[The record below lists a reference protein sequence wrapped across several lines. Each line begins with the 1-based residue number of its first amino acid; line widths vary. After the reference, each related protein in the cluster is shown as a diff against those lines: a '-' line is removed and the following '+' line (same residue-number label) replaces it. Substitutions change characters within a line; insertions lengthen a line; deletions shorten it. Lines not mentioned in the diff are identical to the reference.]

1 VYVAEQTREIE
12 EMKRSYHHLGPFG
25 WHGFS
30 EKHVSTFSCPFDF
43 HDMPFDVQQCKLHF
57 TVSNLPPLPATPAN
71 DAPVRLIWNP
81 FIDPVNG
88 KNTTAAEW
96 DITEP
101 TQWTVAEKYV
111 MEPQPLGVINT
122 SVLVVSFE
130 MSRQPY
136 HFIDNFVVPAILI
149 YIVSFLGLWIDPKAV
164 PARAFAAFVPVII
177 QSERITALGAKLP
190 AISYQ
195 TRLKNFMTFTLLMN
209 VLHVFE
215 FAIVHRV
222 HLMTVRADQR
232 DEAPADNTSANRHKA
247 QVFSCLNRWLGFHF
261 KWVSPLVFTIV
272 TSIIFLR

>member
-1 VYVAEQTREIE
+1 
-12 EMKRSYHHLGPFG
+12 
-25 WHGFS
+25 
-30 EKHVSTFSCPFDF
+30 
-43 HDMPFDVQQCKLHF
+43 
-57 TVSNLPPLPATPAN
+57 
-71 DAPVRLIWNP
+71 
-81 FIDPVNG
+81 
-88 KNTTAAEW
+88 
-96 DITEP
+96 
-101 TQWTVAEKYV
+101 
-111 MEPQPLGVINT
+111 
-122 SVLVVSFE
+122 
-130 MSRQPY
+130 
-136 HFIDNFVVPAILI
+136 
-149 YIVSFLGLWIDPKAV
+149 
-164 PARAFAAFVPVII
+164 VPVII

-261 KWVSPLVFTIV
+261 KWISPLVFTIV